1 MKIERDALIALP
13 ADDWEFAEWRRARV
27 NLDYHIEVHDFLY
40 SVPHA
45 LIRAEVE
52 VRITARTHALGLYGL
67 AKGFKELEHK
77 AEVRGLDHAEWL
89 GLLLEYE
96 LTLRRQKQF
105 ETRARVAKLRHPASV
120 EDVNYRIPR
129 GLDRALF
136 LKLAAC
142 DWIAERRN
150 LLLTGASG
158 LGKSWLACAL
168 GHKACRENLSVL
180 YTRAPRL
187 FADLAI
193 AHGDARYARLL
204 RSLARVKLLILD
216 DWGPEALTP
225 DQARD
230 LLEIVEDRYDKGSLI
245 ITSQVPVDRWHDLIG
260 VPTLADAILDHVIH
274 NAYRIDLAGESLRKR
289 RSSP

>member
-1 MKIERDALIALP
+1 MLAHP
-13 ADDWEFAEWRRARV
+13 T
-27 NLDYHIEVHDFLY
+27 LDQLN
-40 SVPHA
+40 
-45 LIRAEVE
+45 
-52 VRITARTHALGLYGL
+52 ALGLYGL
-67 AKGFKELEHK
+67 AKGFKELENK

-120 EDVNYRIPR
+120 EDVNYQIPR

-180 YTRAPRL
+180 YTRMP
-187 FADLAI
+187 
-193 AHGDARYARLL
+193 
-204 RSLARVKLLILD
+204 
-216 DWGPEALTP
+216 AL
-225 DQARD
+225 
-230 LLEIVEDRYDKGSLI
+230 
-245 ITSQVPVDRWHDLIG
+245 
-260 VPTLADAILDHVIH
+260 
-274 NAYRIDLAGESLRKR
+274 R
-289 RSSP
+289 RSRHRARRRALRQASALPGARQTAHPR

>member
-1 MKIERDALIALP
+1 MLAHP
-13 ADDWEFAEWRRARV
+13 T
-27 NLDYHIEVHDFLY
+27 LDQLNA
-40 SVPHA
+40 P
-45 LIRAEVE
+45 
-52 VRITARTHALGLYGL
+52 GLYGL

-77 AEVRGLDHAEWL
+77 PEARGLDHAEWL

-120 EDVNYRIPR
+120 EDVNYQSPR

-168 GHKACRENLSVL
+168 RHNACRAGHRRS
-180 YTRAPRL
+180 
-187 FADLAI
+187 
-193 AHGDARYARLL
+193 GCLL
-204 RSLARVKLLILD
+204 RSLRRGD
-216 DWGPEALTP
+216 
-225 DQARD
+225 
-230 LLEIVEDRYDKGSLI
+230 DRYLCVLQS
-245 ITSQVPVDRWHDLIG
+245 
-260 VPTLADAILDHVIH
+260 
-274 NAYRIDLAGESLRKR
+274 SLRR
-289 RSSP
+289 LCTAEIPQAV